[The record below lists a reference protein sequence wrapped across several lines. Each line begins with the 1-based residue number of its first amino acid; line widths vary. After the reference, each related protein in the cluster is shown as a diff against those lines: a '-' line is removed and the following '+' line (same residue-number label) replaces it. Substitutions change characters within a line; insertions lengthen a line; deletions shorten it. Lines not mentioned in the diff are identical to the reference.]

1 MKKILLLSLILLT
14 AFCFGQEKEIL
25 KVLNAQKESWNSADI
40 EGYMQG
46 YHKSD
51 SLMFIGAGKV
61 SYGWQN
67 TLTSYQK
74 GYPTKEAMGILSFS
88 NIKVK
93 PLGRKYAFVTGKWEI
108 QRAETELKGIFS
120 LIFQKFNHGWK
131 IISDHT
137 E

>member
-1 MKKILLLSLILLT
+1 
-14 AFCFGQEKEIL
+14 
-25 KVLNAQKESWNSADI
+25 
-40 EGYMQG
+40 
-46 YHKSD
+46 
-51 SLMFIGAGKV
+51 
-61 SYGWQN
+61 
-67 TLTSYQK
+67 
-74 GYPTKEAMGILSFS
+74 MGILSFS

-120 LIFQKFNHGWK
+120 LVFQKFNHGWK

>member
-61 SYGWQN
+61 RSEEN
-67 TLTSYQK
+67 YQD
-74 GYPTKEAMGILSFS
+74 
-88 NIKVK
+88 
-93 PLGRKYAFVTGKWEI
+93 RKSVV
-108 QRAETELKGIFS
+108 
-120 LIFQKFNHGWK
+120 
-131 IISDHT
+131 
-137 E
+137 